1 MARCARAA
9 GSNSGFTLLEVILAV
24 SLLATASTAIIAVY
38 IRDVKLATAARDL
51 TIGSSIARN
60 ALNEGLADYTKTAKN
75 IIYDQRPSLSV
86 DYENEKPKEVNPLTK
101 TVRATVTE
109 QDKGL
114 IVSYLAKRAIYEL
127 PESAYQTNP
136 NGSATPD
143 VPDSAVLPQE
153 QTNADENANAPSQ

>member
-1 MARCARAA
+1 MSKCARAA

-24 SLLATASTAIIAVY
+24 SLLATAATAIIAVY

-60 ALNEGLADYTKTAKN
+60 ALNEGLADYTKTVKDVV
-75 IIYDQRPSLSV
+75 YDQRPSISV
-86 DYENEKPKEVNPLTK
+86 NYENEKPKEVNPLTRDVK
-101 TVRATVTE
+101 ATVTE
-109 QDKGL
+109 VDRGE
-114 IVSYLAKRAIYEL
+114 IVSYIAKRAIYEL
-127 PESAYQTNP
+127 PESAYQVNP

-153 QTNADENANAPSQ
+153 PNNTDENANAPNQ